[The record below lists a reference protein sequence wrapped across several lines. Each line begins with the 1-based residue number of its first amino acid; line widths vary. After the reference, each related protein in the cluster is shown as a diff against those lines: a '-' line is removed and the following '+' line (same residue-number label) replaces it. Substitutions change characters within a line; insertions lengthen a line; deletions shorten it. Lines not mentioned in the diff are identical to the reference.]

1 MVTMEPATGISKRN
15 SKGGAMKRVRQRSKL
30 RWWQVRT
37 SDFAL
42 FLYAILFQRVL
53 VLPIWIVLITQL
65 DQQGVSLTYV
75 QDLPIAGI
83 HPTNMLSTILVL
95 IWVYF
100 LVCFISAVGERCYP
114 WVKFSVIFLVIFG
127 LLLLTTYNFNALF
140 EASVFNMN

>member
-1 MVTMEPATGISKRN
+1 MEPKTGTSKRA
-15 SKGGAMKRVRQRSKL
+15 SISGAMKRARHPSKL

-42 FLYAILFQRVL
+42 FLYAIIFQRVL
-53 VLPIWIVLITQL
+53 MLPIWIVLISHA
-65 DQQGVSLTYV
+65 DQAGLPLYYV
-75 QDLPIAGI
+75 QDLPFAGN
-83 HPTNMLSTILVL
+83 HPTNMLSIILVL

-100 LVCFISAVGERCYP
+100 LVCFISAIAERIYP
-114 WVKFSVIFLVIFG
+114 WVKFSVIFLVILG

>member
-53 VLPIWIVLITQL
+53 VLPIWIVLITQS

-83 HPTNMLSTILVL
+83 HPTNMLSATLVL

-114 WVKFSVIFLVIFG
+114 WVKFSVIFLIIFG

-140 EASVFNMN
+140 EFSVFNMN